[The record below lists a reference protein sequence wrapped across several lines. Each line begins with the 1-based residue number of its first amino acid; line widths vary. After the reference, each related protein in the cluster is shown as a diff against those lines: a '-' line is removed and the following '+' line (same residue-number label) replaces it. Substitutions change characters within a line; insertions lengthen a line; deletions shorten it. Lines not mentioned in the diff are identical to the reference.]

1 MYTNISVNAI
11 DKEGKKYGV
20 MDKGQAG
27 GIPAAKCARKIVRA
41 IEKNKKELWVGGSE
55 ILMIYI
61 RLYLSPLFHILAR
74 KIKPA

>member
-1 MYTNISVNAI
+1 
-11 DKEGKKYGV
+11 